1 MTGITVDID
10 ISAKVTRPWAR
21 DLDTRQVLLGS
32 ILVDTDTA
40 SRMVRAFD
48 AEVDAACRIHQSIE
62 VLGRTQ
68 AVVLAEITRL
78 LATSQAIHNR
88 LNRSADLWLVIHGR
102 QGVDADAAVRVTRP
116 WLRSID
122 TSVRTSGARISRSD
136 TVQRIAIPAGL
147 LADTRQILF
156 AVLIDQDHE
165 IQT

>member
-1 MTGITVDID
+1 MAGITVDID
-10 ISAKVTRPWAR
+10 VSAKVTRAWAR
-21 DLDTRQVLLGS
+21 NLDTRQALLGS
-32 ILVDTDTA
+32 ILVDTDTT
-40 SRMVRAFD
+40 SRVVRAFE

-62 VLGRTQ
+62 VLARMQT
-68 AVVLAEITRL
+68 VVLAEITRL
-78 LATSQAIHNR
+78 LATGQAVHNR

-102 QGVDADAAVRVTRP
+102 LGVDADAAVRVTRP

-122 TSVRTSGARISRSD
+122 TSVRTSGAHTSRSD

-147 LADTRQILF
+147 MADTRQILF

>member
-1 MTGITVDID
+1 MTDITVDID
-10 ISAKVTRPWAR
+10 ISARVTRPWTR

-40 SRMVRAFD
+40 NRVVRAFEAD
-48 AEVDAACRIHQSIE
+48 VDAACRIHQPVE
-62 VLGRTQ
+62 VRALTQ
-68 AVVLAEITRL
+68 AVVLSEITKL

-88 LNRSADLWLVIHGR
+88 LNRSADLWLVVHGR
-102 QGVDADAAVRVTRP
+102 LGVDADAAVRVVRP

-122 TSVRTSGARISRSD
+122 TSVRTFGAHISRSD

>member
-1 MTGITVDID
+1 MAVITVDID
-10 ISAKVTRPWAR
+10 ISAKVTRPWVR
-21 DLDTRQVLLGS
+21 DLDTRQALLGS

-40 SRMVRAFD
+40 NRVVRAFEAD
-48 AEVDAACRIHQSIE
+48 MNAACRIHQSVE
-62 VLGRTQ
+62 VMALTQ
-68 AVVLAEITRL
+68 AVVLAEVTRL
-78 LATSQAIHNR
+78 LTTGQAVHNR
-88 LNRSADLWLVIHGR
+88 LNRSSDLWLVVHGR
-102 QGVDADAAVRVTRP
+102 LGVDADAAVRVTRP

-122 TSVRTSGARISRSD
+122 TSVRTSGAHTSRSD

>member
-1 MTGITVDID
+1 MAGITVDID

-21 DLDTRQVLLGS
+21 DLDTRQVLLHS

-40 SRMVRAFD
+40 SRVVRAFE
-48 AEVDAACRIHQSIE
+48 AEVDAAFRIHQSVE
-62 VLGRTQ
+62 MLARTQ

-78 LATSQAIHNR
+78 LTTVQTIHNR
-88 LNRSADLWLVIHGR
+88 LNRSADLWLVVHGR
-102 QGVDADAAVRVTRP
+102 LGVDSDAAVRVTRP

-122 TSVRTSGARISRSD
+122 TSVRTSGAHISRSD

>member
-1 MTGITVDID
+1 MAGITVDID
-10 ISAKVTRPWAR
+10 IFAKVTRSWAR

-32 ILVDTDTA
+32 LLVDTDTV
-40 SRMVRAFD
+40 SRIVRAFEAD
-48 AEVDAACRIHQSIE
+48 MDAACRIHQPVE
-62 VLGRTQ
+62 VLARTQ
-68 AVVLAEITRL
+68 AVVLAEVTRL
-78 LATSQAIHNR
+78 LATNQAIHNR
-88 LNRSADLWLVIHGR
+88 LNRNTDLWLVIHGR
-102 QGVDADAAVRVTRP
+102 LGVDADAAVRVTRP

-122 TSVRTSGARISRSD
+122 TSVRTSGAHTSRSD

>member
-1 MTGITVDID
+1 MAGITVDID
-10 ISAKVTRPWAR
+10 ISAKVTRAWAR
-21 DLDTRQVLLGS
+21 DLDTRQALLGS

-40 SRMVRAFD
+40 SRVVRAFE
-48 AEVDAACRIHQSIE
+48 AEVDAACRIHQSVE
-62 VLGRTQ
+62 VMALTQ
-68 AVVLAEITRL
+68 AVVLAEVTRL
-78 LATSQAIHNR
+78 LTTGQAVHNH
-88 LNRSADLWLVIHGR
+88 LNRNTDLWLVIHGR
-102 QGVDADAAVRVTRP
+102 LGVDADTAVRVTRP

-122 TSVRTSGARISRSD
+122 TSVRTSVAHISRSD

>member
-10 ISAKVTRPWAR
+10 ISARVNRPWAR

-32 ILVDTDTA
+32 LLVDTDTA
-40 SRMVRAFD
+40 NRVVCTFEADM
-48 AEVDAACRIHQSIE
+48 DAACRIHQPVE
-62 VLGRTQ
+62 VMARTQ

-78 LATSQAIHNR
+78 LATGQAVHNH
-88 LNRSADLWLVIHGR
+88 LNRSSDLWLVVHGR
-102 QGVDADAAVRVTRP
+102 LGVDADAAVRVTRP

-122 TSVRTSGARISRSD
+122 TSVRTSGAHVSRSD